1 VQVPYSALSHL
12 DCPRCGARYDAD
24 RVQGTCS
31 CGSPLLARYD
41 LRHVARHASPR
52 EIAGR
57 AADLWRY
64 HELLPVRQAAHV
76 VSLGEGMTPLLP
88 MPAIGHALGVP
99 DLLMKDEGVLPTG
112 TFKARGAAVGVSRAA
127 ELGVAAIAMPT
138 NGNAGA
144 AWSLYAARAGMRSLI
159 VMPAAAPQITR
170 AECAA
175 AGAEL
180 YLIDGGIG
188 DAGRL
193 VGEVLGQRPGYQNAA
208 TLKEPYRIEGKK
220 TMGLEIAEQLGW
232 RMPGAIVYPAG
243 GGVGIIGIYKALR
256 ELAELGWVTG
266 DLPRLV
272 AVQPDGCAPIVKAF
286 QAGATD
292 SEPWP
297 DPKTVAFGLTV
308 PKALGDFLILDAL
321 YATGGTAV
329 TVTDEALLAD
339 QRAVARLEGS
349 FICPEGAACFAA
361 VRQLRAAGWLS
372 EADEVVVLNTGTGLI
387 YPDTIPTHA
396 PLLPLSGPIPPLSPP
411 SSAGRPAAKLYPPLP
426 AKLSGDTDLAHPAA
440 FTNDVPDQADQHP
453 LHRVP
458 LPCVTQQDGHLG
470 PQAQGDPDV
479 VRLELRGAI
488 EAVDGDDERHPVSL
502 EVVDRGETVSD
513 APRIGQHHGT
523 DGTDGQFVPHE
534 PETLLAGR
542 AEQIEHEL

>member
-1 VQVPYSALSHL
+1 MPYSALSHL
-12 DCPRCGARYDAD
+12 DCSRCGSRYDAD
-24 RVQGTCS
+24 QVQGTCS

-41 LRHVARHASPR
+41 FRQVSSQATPR

-57 AADLWRY
+57 PADLWRY
-64 HELLPVRQAAHV
+64 HELLPVRQADRV
-76 VSLGEGMTPLLP
+76 VSLGEGMTPLVP
-88 MPAIGHALGVP
+88 MPKIGQALGVP
-99 DLLMKDEGVLPTG
+99 DLLMKDEGLLPTG

-144 AWSLYAARAGMRSLI
+144 AWSVYAARAGMRSLI
-159 VMPAAAPQITR
+159 VMPAAAPQITQ

-180 YLIDGGIG
+180 HLVDGDIG

-193 VGEVLGQRPGYQNAA
+193 VAEVLPQRPGYQNTA

-232 RMPGAIVYPAG
+232 RMPSVIVYPTG

-256 ELAELGWVTG
+256 ELLELGWVSG

-272 AVQPDGCAPIVKAF
+272 AVQADGCAPIVKAF
-286 QAGATD
+286 QAGAAQ

-308 PKALGDFLILDAL
+308 PKALGDFLVLDAL

-339 QRAVARLEGS
+339 QHAVARLEGS
-349 FICPEGAACFAA
+349 LICPEGAACFAA
-361 VRQLRAAGWLS
+361 VRQLRASGWLS
-372 EADEVVVLNTGTGLI
+372 GTDEVVVLNTGTGLI
-387 YPDTIPTHA
+387 YPETMQA
-396 PLLPLSGPIPPLSPP
+396 
-411 SSAGRPAAKLYPPLP
+411 
-426 AKLSGDTDLAHPAA
+426 AHP
-440 FTNDVPDQADQHP
+440 VP
-453 LHRVP
+453 
-458 LPCVTQQDGHLG
+458 
-470 PQAQGDPDV
+470 
-479 VRLELRGAI
+479 
-488 EAVDGDDERHPVSL
+488 
-502 EVVDRGETVSD
+502 
-513 APRIGQHHGT
+513 
-523 DGTDGQFVPHE
+523 
-534 PETLLAGR
+534 
-542 AEQIEHEL
+542 